1 MTPMAS
7 PSPGGSRVERVREGK
22 RKEANGMSGTALA
35 KGQPRGPLEVGP
47 HRLPIHRR
55 TLVMGILNVTPDSFS
70 DGGRHNSLERAVAHA
85 RRMVEAG
92 ADLIDVGGEST
103 RPGHEPVSLEEEL
116 ERVIPVIE
124 ALAREVDIPLS
135 VDTYKAEV
143 ARRALEAG
151 AHMINDVWGFKRD
164 PDMARVAARFDVP
177 VILMH
182 NRETPTVYESLLD
195 DICADLLESVA
206 IARRAGVQRERI
218 LLDPGIGFAKTYEE
232 NLEVLR
238 RLARNV
244 ELGFPVLLGT
254 SRKSMIGQTLD
265 LPVDQRVEGTAA
277 TVVLG
282 IVKGCRIVRVHDVQE
297 MVRVARMT
305 DAMLYGPEA
314 VRD

>member
-1 MTPMAS
+1 
-7 PSPGGSRVERVREGK
+7 
-22 RKEANGMSGTALA
+22 MSGTTSL
-35 KGQPRGPLEVGP
+35 KSRPQEPLEVGP
-47 HRLPIHRR
+47 YHLPIHRR

-70 DGGRHNSLERAVAHA
+70 DGGRYNSLKRAVDRA
-85 RRMVEAG
+85 RRMVEEG

-124 ALAREVDIPLS
+124 ALVREVDVPLS

-143 ARRALEAG
+143 ARQALEAG
-151 AHMINDVWGFKRD
+151 AHMINDVWGFKKD

-182 NRETPTVYESLLD
+182 NRETPAVYDSFLD
-195 DICADLLESVA
+195 DICRDLMESVR
-206 IARRAGVQRERI
+206 IAREAGVREARI
-218 LLDPGIGFAKTYEE
+218 ILDPGIGFAKTYEE
-232 NLEVLR
+232 NLEVMR
-238 RLARNV
+238 RLERIV

-254 SRKSMIGQTLD
+254 SRKSMIGHALD

-282 IVKGCRIVRVHDVQE
+282 IAKGCRIVRVHDVKE

-305 DAMLYGPEA
+305 DAILYGPDAIKE
-314 VRD
+314 

>member
-1 MTPMAS
+1 
-7 PSPGGSRVERVREGK
+7 
-22 RKEANGMSGTALA
+22 MSGTTLP
-35 KGQPRGPLEVGP
+35 KSQPREPLQVGP
-47 HRLPIHRR
+47 YLLPIHRR

-70 DGGRHNSLERAVAHA
+70 DGGRYNSLKRAVDRA
-85 RRMVEAG
+85 RRMVEEG

-103 RPGHEPVSLEEEL
+103 RPGHVPVSLEEEL

-124 ALAREVDIPLS
+124 ALVREVDVPLS

-143 ARRALEAG
+143 ARQALEAG
-151 AHMINDVWGFKRD
+151 AHMINDVWGFKKD

-182 NRETPTVYESLLD
+182 NRETPAVYDSLLD
-195 DICADLLESVA
+195 DICRDLMESVR
-206 IARRAGVQRERI
+206 IAREAGVREARI
-218 LLDPGIGFAKTYEE
+218 ILDPGIGFAKTYEE
-232 NLEVLR
+232 NLEVMR
-238 RLARNV
+238 RLERIV

-254 SRKSMIGQTLD
+254 SRKSMIGHALD

-282 IVKGCRIVRVHDVQE
+282 IAKGCRIVRVHDVKE

-305 DAMLYGPEA
+305 DAILYGPDAIKE
-314 VRD
+314 